1 MADRVP
7 YSPSAWAMTVVL
19 FRGDRTL
26 LQLDTDRAME
36 GPSRRRV
43 VVAIVADDFN
53 EERASWLAL
62 YWRVDSIRTLT
73 LTWRWLSVKSDV
85 ERRSSQGV
93 VRAIR
98 HRAPTCTWRRARPP
112 GSPSNRDRPES
123 CDRRDTLTPP
133 RPPHR
138 PPARRRPACRCPLL
152 AFPRRSRPGAWQ
164 TPSAA

>member
-85 ERRSSQGV
+85 ERRSSQGSSEQSG
-93 VRAIR
+93 
-98 HRAPTCTWRRARPP
+98 TARPLVL
-112 GSPSNRDRPES
+112 GAEHVHRDL
-123 CDRRDTLTPP
+123 RRIGIGRNLVIEEI
-133 RPPHR
+133 
-138 PPARRRPACRCPLL
+138 L
-152 AFPRRSRPGAWQ
+152 
-164 TPSAA
+164 